1 MAVTISCPRLPAVL
15 RWGYGAGD
23 AEGELVN
30 ILQAV
35 DLFLEYLRVERNAS
49 ANTIDSYRSDLEQFC
64 AFLTGEGIETFGDVT
79 HVTIR
84 TFLSRLYMAKA
95 ARRTL
100 ARKMSC
106 LRSLYEFL
114 VREEI
119 VETNPAKSVSTPKL
133 EKRTPKF
140 LYIEEAKKLV
150 EAPPLDG
157 PLGMRDRALL
167 ETLYATGIRV
177 SECTGLTAKNVD
189 LETGV
194 ARVFGK
200 GGKERIVLLGRKACE
215 AIRLYLERGRPLLL
229 NPKGTNREQ
238 AALFLNYRGEP
249 LSVRSV
255 RRIVDKYIKQVAGQ
269 LSISPHDLRHTFAT
283 HLLDE
288 GADLRVVQE
297 LLGHVSLSSTQIYTH
312 TTKEKLLRVYMN
324 AHPRA

>member
-1 MAVTISCPRLPAVL
+1 
-15 RWGYGAGD
+15 
-23 AEGELVN
+23 
-30 ILQAV
+30 
-35 DLFLEYLRVERNAS
+35 
-49 ANTIDSYRSDLEQFC
+49 LEQFC
-64 AFLTGEGIETFGDVT
+64 KFLAEEKAETFGEVT

-84 TFLSRLYMAKA
+84 TFLSRLYMAQSSRK
-95 ARRTL
+95 TL
-100 ARKMSC
+100 ARKVSC

-114 VREEI
+114 VREGI
-119 VETNPAKSVSTPKL
+119 VDKNPAKNVSTPKL

-150 EAPPLDG
+150 EAPSDDE

-167 ETLYATGIRV
+167 ELLYATGIRV
-177 SECTGLTAKNVD
+177 SECMGLKVSDVD
-189 LETGV
+189 LELGM

-200 GGKERIVLLGRKACE
+200 GAKERIVILGQKAVG
-215 AIRLYLERGRPLLL
+215 AVRIYLERGRPVLLQ
-229 NPKGTNREQ
+229 ES
-238 AALFLNYRGEP
+238 AASANEDSLFLNYRGEP

-255 RRIVDKYIKQVAGQ
+255 RRIVDKYIRQVAGQ

-283 HLLDE
+283 HMLDE